1 MKHGVAEGSE
11 HQQQDLDDV
20 ADWMNTTP
28 DKLSVTVKQ
37 EPIEKFIKQIREM
50 YGTYDEF
57 PEDEK
62 RTNRILKLLK
72 SGANPLPIYVEA
84 GDPYLFVMEG
94 RHRMVAFWLA
104 EMKSIPVAYVSVK
117 DQQGVSEDITPDN
130 NVKIDNH
137 VESSFINGYNGLI
150 IAHYNDKYA
159 GYLRYH
165 VYNDVP
171 KIEMIYVN
179 QDYRRRGI
187 AMSMLK
193 ALQQLTPNEEI
204 DWGYTTDYGTK
215 LKQSIDFRKL
225 PNTDIIKKKAKL
237 AGLKS
242 KLNRLNYRLEQIQDS
257 NPELARKYV
266 QTVSDR
272 WNQYHDE
279 IRKLEDALSSSK
291 GEYSK
296 LIPEAINNLYEK
308 WSAKYKRS
316 INCNNPR
323 GFSQRA
329 HCQGRKKK

>member
-1 MKHGVAEGSE
+1 
-11 HQQQDLDDV
+11 
-20 ADWMNTTP
+20 
-28 DKLSVTVKQ
+28 
-37 EPIEKFIKQIREM
+37 
-50 YGTYDEF
+50 
-57 PEDEK
+57 
-62 RTNRILKLLK
+62 
-72 SGANPLPIYVEA
+72 
-84 GDPYLFVMEG
+84 
-94 RHRMVAFWLA
+94 
-104 EMKSIPVAYVSVK
+104 
-117 DQQGVSEDITPDN
+117 
-130 NVKIDNH
+130 
-137 VESSFINGYNGLI
+137 
-150 IAHYNDKYA
+150 
-159 GYLRYH
+159 
-165 VYNDVP
+165 
-171 KIEMIYVN
+171 MIYVN

-215 LKQSIDFRKL
+215 LKQSIDFKKL